1 MKRSAPIATF
11 SIVLLCIITGC
22 QQQIEV
28 DLPEVDPVYVVEGTI
43 VEGEAPIVFVGEAV
57 GYFDPVDANS
67 IGQAFLAGAS
77 VHLSDGTTTVEL
89 DELCTS
95 DLPPELLE
103 SAEEI
108 LGFPDTLLAEL
119 DLCVYTSFDPAWRGE
134 DRQRAA

>member
-57 GYFDPVDANS
+57 RVF
-67 IGQAFLAGAS
+67 
-77 VHLSDGTTTVEL
+77 
-89 DELCTS
+89 
-95 DLPPELLE
+95 
-103 SAEEI
+103 
-108 LGFPDTLLAEL
+108 
-119 DLCVYTSFDPAWRGE
+119 
-134 DRQRAA
+134 